1 MRGAHSL
8 ARMNIDLL
16 RSFFEIA
23 AQGSLSKAAERLRVS
38 QSTLTRQMNSL
49 EHEIG
54 GALLERSP
62 TGVALTATGHV
73 LLDGVRPV
81 LAKFDAAIGEARKL
95 ARGQS
100 DSLRIGYIMSAAQE
114 FLNPALAAL
123 RRSHPEVKVKL
134 LDLSPGEQIGAL
146 RRGEIDV
153 ALIGHAGALIDK
165 EFYVKRLA
173 ALPILVAL
181 ADVHPLAG
189 RAQIA
194 LADLRGELFVGAH
207 EQDMPGHN
215 RWISQICRKAGFRAR
230 FVEDAESLTHGLAM
244 VVTDGAVSLIPDYA
258 RKTNVPGVV
267 IRPLKSPA
275 PKWDLLV
282 AWQRGRTSAPLRVLL
297 DALPTRAASA

>member
-1 MRGAHSL
+1 VNL
-8 ARMNIDLL
+8 DLL

-38 QSTLTRQMNSL
+38 QSTLTRQMNAL

-62 TGVALTATGHV
+62 SGVALTATGHV
-73 LLDGVRPV
+73 LLDNVRPV
-81 LAKFDAAIGEARKL
+81 LAKFDAAMGEARKL

-100 DSLRIGYIMSAAQE
+100 ASLRIGYIMSAAQE

-123 RRSHPEVKVKL
+123 RRAHPEVKVKL
-134 LDLSPGEQIGAL
+134 LDFSPGEQIGAL
-146 RRGEIDV
+146 RNGEIDV
-153 ALIGHAGALIDK
+153 ALIGQAGTFIDK

-173 ALPILVAL
+173 TLPVMVAL
-181 ADVHPLAG
+181 ADNHPLAS
-189 RAQIA
+189 ITNIS
-194 LADLRGELFVGAH
+194 LSDLKGDLFVGAQEH
-207 EQDMPGHN
+207 DMPGYN

-230 FVEDAESLTHGLAM
+230 FVDDAESLTHGLAM

-258 RKTNVPGVV
+258 RKTNVPGIV
-267 IRPLKSPA
+267 IRALKSPA

-282 AWQRGRTSAPLRVLL
+282 AWQRGRTSAPLRALL
-297 DALPTRAASA
+297 DALPTRAATTA